1 MRLLLLTTVF
11 PNPYEPTKG
20 PFNRELVRALSSA
33 HEVRVVVPVGWRER
47 RGRPSASPDALR
59 VSGVEIA
66 YPTYYYPPGIARSWY
81 GACLWQSVRGTLARW
96 LETWRPDAVL
106 SYWAHPDG
114 EVGNRIARR
123 AGVPSILMVG
133 GSDVLLLTEDPVRRR
148 AIVRVLAQADAVL
161 TVGGHLRGR
170 LGELGIAPTK
180 VRTFYR
186 GVDPQ
191 RFAPGDQAAARQR
204 LGLADEGELLL
215 WVGRMVPVKGLDVL
229 IDALGRLASR
239 GRRPGL
245 ALVGDGPERTA
256 LERQCREAGVAQQVR
271 FVGSVPHDALADWYR
286 AADLTVLPSRS
297 EGIANVLL
305 ESHACGTPFVAS
317 HVGSL
322 AEVAD
327 AAWDRLV
334 TPGDPA
340 ALAQALEEALAAR
353 TARGAISTLAARG
366 DAPAAFARE
375 SSAQPPP
382 QPGWDYRWSDA
393 AAAVIAAI
401 EPLRLPTDVWDGC
414 GRASTAPDVA
424 QSLDSTPV
432 DTASPGAASPNSAP
446 PSAESPDSAPS
457 DTAPTGATRP
467 PSVRASSVTAPATR
481 NRSAR

>member
-59 VSGVEIA
+59 VPGVEIA
-66 YPTYYYPPGIARSWY
+66 YPTYYYPPGIARRWY
-81 GACLWQSVRGTLARW
+81 GACLWQSVRGTVARW

-161 TVGGHLRGR
+161 TVGGHLRER

-186 GVDPQ
+186 GVDSQ
-191 RFAPGDQAAARQR
+191 RFAPGDLAAARQR

-229 IDALGRLASR
+229 IDALGRLAAR
-239 GRRPGL
+239 GRRPRL

-256 LERQCREAGVAQQVR
+256 LERQCRQTGVAQQVR

-317 HVGSL
+317 RVGSL
-322 AEVAD
+322 SEVAD
-327 AAWDRLV
+327 PVWDRLV
-334 TPGDPA
+334 APGDPA
-340 ALAQALEEALAAR
+340 ALAQALDEALAAR

-366 DAPAAFARE
+366 DAPAEFARE

-382 QPGWDYRWSDA
+382 QPGWNYRWSDA
-393 AAAVIAAI
+393 AAALIAAI
-401 EPLRLPTDVWDGC
+401 EPLRLPADVWDGC
-414 GRASTAPDVA
+414 GHRASEPD
-424 QSLDSTPV
+424 
-432 DTASPGAASPNSAP
+432 
-446 PSAESPDSAPS
+446 
-457 DTAPTGATRP
+457 DTAPVGAGVCEATLPDATP
-467 PSVRASSVTAPATR
+467 PNDAQPAITAPATR